1 MKRVV
6 TRSGVQDNTPRVDT
20 EGQSLSDDTPLP
32 VSLWTQYDWWM
43 VITMLHGASLCKE
56 SNTQYRSWCRLH
68 ITRAVISYLLVR
80 LADCWLLIGYF
91 PPLLSPI
98 GCYSPV
104 FQKPMTDRYL
114 FNLIKLYLI
123 NLINFILQ
131 PTRRHHEYQW
141 DPQSLYTNIFMP
153 RLQNNDNK

>member
-1 MKRVV
+1 MVHHCVKNQ
-6 TRSGVQDNTPRVDT
+6 THSIGPDAGYILLGLWSPICLSGW
-20 EGQSLSDDTPLP
+20 L
-32 VSLWTQYDWWM
+32 
-43 VITMLHGASLCKE
+43 
-56 SNTQYRSWCRLH
+56 
-68 ITRAVISYLLVR
+68 
-80 LADCWLLIGYF
+80 LLIGYF

-141 DPQSLYTNIFMP
+141 DTQTLYTPISLCLDYKTTIISNI
-153 RLQNNDNK
+153 LQKVRIPSIRVCVNIAILWLQSAKITPSCRTQTTKVLN